1 MNTLSGHITD
11 YIGSIEMQI
20 KWFIMLLLPLSALG
34 AGNQVYMTD
43 IHRSDWRF
51 SGDKL
56 FCKMS
61 HEIKDYGV
69 AHFVQKSGGQLS
81 LYVDVK
87 RAAIKSSSAKI
98 LETVPSWVPG
108 VPDPFTEQIKT
119 AKGSRPFTL
128 NHQQSAWMLNTLEN
142 GRFGSFIYQDWDISR
157 YQVRVSLNTVKFRNA
172 FGEFRA
178 CTNKLLKYTFADI
191 SHLEIHFR
199 SDAYE
204 VTRKYRKSLDR
215 IAKYL
220 KLSSEPIN
228 IKIYGHTD
236 SIHSRRYNHFL
247 SIRRANAVYNYLVSK
262 GVPKKQL
269 VKRVYG
275 EKKPLATNRTLAG
288 RAKNRRVELL
298 LELG

>member
-1 MNTLSGHITD
+1 
-11 YIGSIEMQI
+11 MQI
-20 KWFIMLLLPLSALG
+20 RWLIMLLLPLSALG

-43 IHRSDWRF
+43 IHRSDWHF

-61 HEIKDYGV
+61 HEIRDYGV
-69 AHFVQKSGGQLS
+69 AHFVQKAGGQLS

-87 RAAIKSSSAKI
+87 RAAIKQSSAKI
-98 LETVPSWVPG
+98 FETLPAWVSG
-108 VPDPFTEQIKT
+108 TPDPFSEQIKT
-119 AKGSRPFTL
+119 AKGSQPFRL

-142 GRFGSFIYQDWDISR
+142 GRFGSFVYQDWDTSR
-157 YQVRVSLNTVKFRNA
+157 YQVRISLNTVKFRNA

-178 CTNKLLKYTFADI
+178 CTDRLLEYTFADI
-191 SHLEIHFR
+191 NRLEIHFK
-199 SDAYE
+199 SDAYRL
-204 VTRKYRKSLDR
+204 TKKYRKRLDR
-215 IAKYL
+215 ITEYL

-236 SIHSRRYNHFL
+236 SIHTRRYNHFL
-247 SIRRANAVYNYLVSK
+247 SKRRANAVYQYFVKS
-262 GVPKKQL
+262 GIPKSRLK
-269 VKRVYG
+269 KRIYG
-275 EKKPLATNRTLAG
+275 EKKPLATNRTFAG